1 MNASCQPVPRVLK
14 GDEHGGGPPRPPARR
29 ASDEPVSKHVALG
42 APERLVS
49 ETRVVFRQAALA
61 YVDESARDDRPCVDI
76 DLGGTIEIDAS
87 GLGILVLIERRAR
100 AHGLRTRLLGTQ
112 EPVRRLL
119 ALTKLDELF
128 DLVG

>member
-1 MNASCQPVPRVLK
+1 MNASCQPVPFVLQ
-14 GDEHGGGPPRPPARR
+14 GNEHGAGPPARR
-29 ASDEPVSKHVALG
+29 APDAPLPKRFPLA

-61 YVDESARDDRPCVDI
+61 FVDESARDDLPSIDI
-76 DLGGTIEIDAS
+76 DLRGTIEIDAS

-100 AHGLRTRLLGTQ
+100 AHGLRTRLLGAQ